1 MTMKKRHK
9 KGHMLSKEAR
19 IKGLKGLIAYN
30 KRKGRKTEG
39 LERALMKLEKER
51 LRAWHI
57 QIQMYIIQ

>member
-1 MTMKKRHK
+1 MTKKKGHK

-51 LRAWHI
+51 MRA
-57 QIQMYIIQ
+57 